1 MNTDTIVAKFR
12 KELKRRNISIEKA
25 YKAYDPEGHGFAF
38 KKDFINE
45 TLILGVE
52 ITQDELYAVFDFL
65 CGEGE
70 KIRFTFK

>member
-45 TLILGVE
+45 TLMLGVE
-52 ITQDELYAVFDFL
+52 MS
-65 CGEGE
+65 
-70 KIRFTFK
+70 